1 MDLFKQGMNLL
12 GGNNKKALD
21 IVDRVKRSGV
31 VGALKGTYE
40 PVEGTPVVDVAELR
54 KRLEQLGT
62 SGVPFEV
69 REEEDDKH
77 GELVARWKI
86 MDAVWWK
93 SFRHVGVN
101 SITDLHLKLDVEM
114 HEVRELDDA
123 RTVKWNGQIP
133 KLDKGKEENDGN
145 ADRSAWWRAD
155 DPLNPGELR
164 NYYFDSTE
172 IKDIVGTVITDA
184 GWTMKQ
190 VYRKKTLR
198 EGKD

>member
-12 GGNNKKALD
+12 GGSSKKTVN

-40 PVEGTPVVDVAELR
+40 PVEGTPVVELAELQE
-54 KRLEQLGT
+54 RLTKLGT

-69 REEEDDKH
+69 RQEENDKY

-86 MDAVWWK
+86 MNAVWWE
-93 SFRHVGVN
+93 SFKHVGVN
-101 SITDLHLKLDVEM
+101 SITDLHLKFDAER

-123 RTVKWNGQIP
+123 RSVKWNGQIP
-133 KLDKGKEENDGN
+133 KLDKGKEDNDGN
-145 ADRSAWWRAD
+145 SDRSAWWRAD

-172 IKDIVGTVITDA
+172 IKDIIGTVITDA

-190 VYRKKTLR
+190 VYRKKTLQ

>member
-12 GGNNKKALD
+12 GGNNKKAVN

-40 PVEGTPVVDVAELR
+40 PVEGTPVIELAELQD
-54 KRLEQLGT
+54 RLHKLGS

-69 REEEDDKH
+69 REEENDKY
-77 GELVARWKI
+77 GEMVARWKI
-86 MDAVWWK
+86 KDAVWWK
-93 SFRHVGVN
+93 SFKHCGVN
-101 SITDLHLKLDVEM
+101 SITDLHLKFDEER
-114 HEVRELDDA
+114 HEVRELDDSHE
-123 RTVKWNGQIP
+123 VKYTGDIP
-133 KLDKGKEENDGN
+133 KLDKGKAPGDGN
-145 ADRSAWWRAD
+145 SDRSAWWRAD
-155 DPLNPGELR
+155 DPLNPGDLR

-190 VYRKKTLR
+190 VYRKKTLQ